1 MKKKTSKK
9 VKKSPSVR
17 LPSHISPT
25 VYHVTLKPDLEA
37 FTFEGE
43 ETIELTLSKPTKTIT
58 LHSKDLD
65 IELAELLVSKDG
77 GVPLQAAVAY
87 NDEAETATF
96 TFAKPITKGEHKI
109 HIMFRGILAGNMR
122 GFYKSQYMLDGK
134 THTLATTQ
142 FEATD
147 ARRAIPCFDEPV
159 HKAVFNVKLVVP
171 VSKTAISNTLPTEIV
186 EHEAGYK
193 IVSFAPT
200 PKMSTY
206 LLAFIVGD
214 FEHVEAKSKS
224 GVIVRI
230 YATPGKKHQS
240 TFALE
245 TAVRVLDFYE
255 EYFGIKYPLN
265 TLDMIAIPDFAS
277 GAMENWGAVTYRET
291 ALLVDPE
298 HSSTKNRQWVAL
310 VIAHELAHQWFG
322 NLVTMEWWTH
332 LWLNEGFASYIE
344 YLAVNELFPEWDIW
358 TQFAY
363 ADLGVALRLDALKN
377 THPIEVDV
385 KNPNEIGEIFDEVS
399 YSKGASVIRMLAGY
413 LGEHDFREGLH
424 LYLTKHSYAN
434 AHTVYLWEAFEQ
446 VSKKPVKKLMQEWTR
461 KAGYPL
467 IEVEEKENG
476 FKVRQSRFLSSPLS
490 AKSVRDTT
498 VWNVPLNYFGDR
510 GTTRSHLLAKKSDT
524 VSSSYDLWKK
534 WNRGE
539 TGFYRVR
546 YPKETLELLAT
557 PVREG
562 RLPAIDRL
570 GIIRDLFALSE
581 SGHIKTDEALSFALN
596 YKEET
601 DYTVWVELLSG
612 LARVWNL
619 LAGTANEQKYKRFAL
634 SILSKAAE
642 QIGWEPQTNESY
654 TSSLLR
660 PTLLTHTGLYGDARV
675 IIEAKKR
682 FERRKEQPIPA
693 DMRSVVYGL
702 VAANGGE
709 REYNELLSMYHTA
722 TVHEE
727 KVRILYAL
735 GQFENSKLI
744 KKTLALGLS
753 NEVRL
758 QDRNTVFA
766 GVLGN
771 PYGRAFAWQF
781 IQKNWKKLIAE
792 YGEGGHLLAR
802 LVKPLGSFT
811 EKSRGDEIKKFFKKN
826 KAPAG
831 ERTVQQVLEHIYS
844 NAAWIKRDG
853 KVIERFLK

>member
-1 MKKKTSKK
+1 MKKTLR
-9 VKKSPSVR
+9 KKSSSIR
-17 LPSHISPT
+17 LPAYITPT

-43 ETIELTLSKPTKTIT
+43 ETIELILKKTTKVVT
-58 LHSKDLD
+58 LHSKDLN
-65 IELAELLVSKDG
+65 ITLAEMLPEKKG
-77 GVPLQAAVAY
+77 GVPVPASISY
-87 NDEAETATF
+87 DEENETATF
-96 TFAKPITKGEHKI
+96 TFQKSVIAGEYKL
-109 HIMFRGILAGNMR
+109 HIFFRGILANNMR
-122 GFYKSQYMLDGK
+122 GFYKSQYVLDGK
-134 THTLATTQ
+134 TQTLATTQ

-147 ARRAIPCFDEPV
+147 ARRAIPCFDEPM

-214 FEHVEAKSKS
+214 FEFLEAKSKS
-224 GVIVRI
+224 GVTVRI

-240 TFALE
+240 SFALE

-255 EYFGIKYPLN
+255 DYFGITYPLN

-344 YLAVNELFPEWDIW
+344 YLAVNHLFPEWDIW

-413 LGEHDFREGLH
+413 LGEHDFREGLRH
-424 LYLTKHSYAN
+424 YLTKHSYAN
-434 AHTVYLWEAFEQ
+434 AHTVHLWEAFEL
-446 VSKKPVKKLMQEWTR
+446 VSKKPVKKIMEAWTR

-467 IEVEEKENG
+467 IEISEKDG
-476 FKVRQSRFLSSPLS
+476 VFKVRQARFVGSSVS
-490 AKSVRDTT
+490 AKEVRDTT
-498 VWNVPLNYFGDR
+498 VWSVPLNYFGDR
-510 GTTRSHLLAKKSDT
+510 GTTRAQLLTKRTDT
-524 VSSSYDLWKK
+524 ISGSYDLWKK

-546 YPKETLELLAT
+546 YPKETLELLAA

-581 SGHIKTDEALSFALN
+581 SGHVSTAEALSFALN

-601 DYTVWVELLSG
+601 DYTVWVEVLSG
-612 LARVWNL
+612 LARIWNL
-619 LAGTANEQKYKRFAL
+619 LSGTSLEQAYKRSAL
-634 SILSKAAE
+634 AVVSKAAE
-642 QIGWEPQTNESY
+642 VIGWEPKTGESY
-654 TSSLLR
+654 TTSLLR
-660 PTLLTHTGLYGDARV
+660 PTLLMHAGLYGDARV

-682 FERRKEQPIPA
+682 FERRSELSIPA
-693 DMRSVVYGL
+693 DMRGVVYGL
-702 VAANGGE
+702 VAVSGGE
-709 REYNELLSMYHTA
+709 HEYSELMTMYA
-722 TVHEE
+722 SAQVHEE
-727 KVRILYAL
+727 KMRILYAL
-735 GQFENSKLI
+735 GQFENKKLL
-744 KKTLALGLS
+744 KQTLAFGLS
-753 NEVRL
+753 SHVRL
-758 QDRNTVFA
+758 QDRNSVFA
-766 GVLGN
+766 SVLGN
-771 PYGRAFAWQF
+771 PFGRTLAWEF
-781 IQKNWKKLIAE
+781 VQKNWKKLVAE

-811 EKSRGDEIKKFFKKN
+811 LKSRGDEIKKFFKKN

-844 NAAWIKRDG
+844 NAAWLKRDQ
-853 KVIERFLK
+853 KAIEKFLK

>member
-1 MKKKTSKK
+1 MKKKVLKK
-9 VKKSPSVR
+9 AKKSLSVR
-17 LPSHISPT
+17 LPAHVSPT

-43 ETIELTLSKPTKTIT
+43 ETIELMLSKPTKTIS

-65 IELAELLVSKDG
+65 ITLVELLPQSEG
-77 GVPLQAAVAY
+77 GVPMQATVSY
-87 NDEAETATF
+87 NDENETATF
-96 TFAKPITKGEHKI
+96 TFPKSILKGEHKLRLF
-109 HIMFRGILAGNMR
+109 FRGILANNMR
-122 GFYKSQYMLDGK
+122 GFYKSQYVLDGK

-147 ARRAIPCFDEPV
+147 ARRAIPCFDEPM

-171 VSKTAISNTLPTEIV
+171 ISKTAISNTLPTEVI

-193 IVSFAPT
+193 LVSFAPT

-214 FEHVEAKSKS
+214 FEHIEAKSKS
-224 GVIVRI
+224 GVTVRV

-255 EYFGIKYPLN
+255 DYFGITYPLN

-344 YLAVNELFPEWDIW
+344 YLAVDHLFPEWDIW

-363 ADLGVALRLDALKN
+363 ADLGIALRLDALKH

-413 LGEHDFREGLH
+413 LGEHDFREGLR

-434 AHTVYLWEAFEQ
+434 AHTVHLWEAFEF
-446 VSKKPVKKLMQEWTR
+446 VSKKPVKKLMQAWTR
-461 KAGYPL
+461 KSGYPL
-467 IEVEEKENG
+467 LEIAEKDGAFEVK
-476 FKVRQSRFLSSPLS
+476 QSRFLSSPIS
-490 AKSVRDTT
+490 AKEVRDATL
-498 VWNVPLNYFGDR
+498 WSVPVNYFGDR
-510 GTTRSHLLAKKSDT
+510 GTTRAHLLTKKKDR
-524 VSSSYDLWKK
+524 VPSSYDLWKK

-546 YPKETLELLAT
+546 YPKEALELLAT

-581 SGHIKTDEALSFALN
+581 AGHISTVEALSFAKN
-596 YKEET
+596 YSEET

-612 LARVWNL
+612 LARIWNL
-619 LAGTANEQKYKRFAL
+619 FAATKEEQSYKRYAL
-634 SILSKAAE
+634 SIISKAAE
-642 QIGWEPQTNESY
+642 NIGWDPKTGENY
-654 TSSLLR
+654 TTSLLR
-660 PTLLTHTGLYGDARV
+660 PTLLSHAGLYGDARV
-675 IIEAKKR
+675 IIAAKKR
-682 FERRKEQPIPA
+682 FEARAEQPIPA
-693 DMRSVVYGL
+693 DMRGVVYGL
-702 VAANGGE
+702 VASNGGE
-709 REYNELLSMYHTA
+709 KEYGQLLALYKSA

-735 GQFENSKLI
+735 GQFENKKLL
-744 KKTLALGLS
+744 KQTLAFGLS
-753 NEVRL
+753 DEVRL
-758 QDRNTVFA
+758 QDRNSVFA
-766 GVLGN
+766 SVLGN
-771 PYGRAFAWQF
+771 PFGRALAWDF
-781 IQKNWKKLIAE
+781 IQKNWKKLVAE

-802 LVKPLGSFT
+802 LVKPLGGFT
-811 EKSRGDEIKKFFKKN
+811 DKKDGDSIKKFFKKN

-831 ERTVQQVLEHIYS
+831 ERTVLQVLEHVYS
-844 NAAWIKRDG
+844 NAAWKKRDA
-853 KVIERFLK
+853 KKIAHFL